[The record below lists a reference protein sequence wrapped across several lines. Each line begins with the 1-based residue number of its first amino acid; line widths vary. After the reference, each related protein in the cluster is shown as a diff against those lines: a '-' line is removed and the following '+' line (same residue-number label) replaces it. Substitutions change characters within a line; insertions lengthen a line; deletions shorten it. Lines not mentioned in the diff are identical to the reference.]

1 MKKIEIIIRPEKL
14 EELKKTLNELKVKGM
29 TVTSAVGCGNQKG
42 SKQFYRGAEMEITL
56 LHKLKIEVIVHDAI
70 VNDVINK
77 VSDAVRTGAVGD
89 GKIFVYNVEEAVRIR
104 TGEKGET
111 AI

>member
-1 MKKIEIIIRPEKL
+1 MSVSTI
-14 EELKKTLNELKVKGM
+14 
-29 TVTSAVGCGNQKG
+29 VGCGNQKG

-56 LHKLKIEVIVHDAI
+56 LHKLKVEVVVSDGIVDDI
-70 VNDVINK
+70 VNK
-77 VSDAVRTGAVGD
+77 VSDSVRTGNVGD

-104 TGEKGET
+104 TGEKGDT